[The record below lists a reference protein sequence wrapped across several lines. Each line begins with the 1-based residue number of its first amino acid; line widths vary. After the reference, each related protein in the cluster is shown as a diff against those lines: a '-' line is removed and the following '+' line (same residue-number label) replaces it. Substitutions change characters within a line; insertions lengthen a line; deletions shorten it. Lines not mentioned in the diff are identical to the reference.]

1 MDSARIRCHRCL
13 GLMCP
18 TDLSDWESGTGQD
31 TCRAFR
37 CLTCGDIIDYQILHN
52 RFINE
57 ALRRSPFRSRARHHV
72 PAF

>member
-1 MDSARIRCHRCL
+1 MDSACIQCHRCL

-18 TDLSDWESGTGQD
+18 IDLWDWESGTGQD

-37 CLTCGDIIDYQILHN
+37 CLTCGNIIDRQILHN
-52 RFINE
+52 RFVNQD
-57 ALRRSPFRSRARHHV
+57 LSHSLLRSRARHHV